1 MVSGAEEVRDP
12 EGLGHQPHSWS
23 SSSLLEQ
30 LWPGRLASASAEE
43 VYSSFYSTTLF
54 PKIVH

>member
-1 MVSGAEEVRDP
+1 MVSAAEGVRDP

-23 SSSLLEQ
+23 SSSPLEQ
-30 LWPGRLASASAEE
+30 LWPGQLSSASAEE
-43 VYSSFYSTTLF
+43 VYSYSTTLF

>member
-1 MVSGAEEVRDP
+1 MVSAAEGVRDP

-23 SSSLLEQ
+23 SSSPLEQ
-30 LWPGRLASASAEE
+30 LWPGRLSSASAEE
-43 VYSSFYSTTLF
+43 VYSYSTTLF